1 MQSQIFTGLI
11 LGMTMMVLLISA
23 TCQCILVSA
32 YSIYFSFVL
41 FEVLRVLLLQSPIT
55 QVH

>member
-11 LGMTMMVLLISA
+11 LGMPMMVLLISA